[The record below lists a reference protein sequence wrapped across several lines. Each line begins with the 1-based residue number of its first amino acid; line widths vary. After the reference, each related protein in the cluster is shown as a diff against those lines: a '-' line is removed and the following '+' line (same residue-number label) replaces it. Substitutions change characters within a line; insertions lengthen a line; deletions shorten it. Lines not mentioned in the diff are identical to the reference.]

1 MKAEIQFLYIFRVK
15 WEIGPENI
23 KYRKGKAECKF
34 IKINFKIENER
45 SKRYKFDGLKTI
57 RSGSEP
63 SIFLILDST
72 LGKLYVL

>member
-34 IKINFKIENER
+34 IKINFKIEIGR
-45 SKRYKFDGLKTI
+45 SKRYKFDSLKTI

-63 SIFLILDST
+63 SSFLIWDSS
-72 LGKLYVL
+72 LRHLYLN

>member
-34 IKINFKIENER
+34 IKINFKIENGR
-45 SKRYKFDGLKTI
+45 SKRHKFDGLKQ
-57 RSGSEP
+57 SGPGRNRPVS
-63 SIFLILDST
+63 SFGT
-72 LGKLYVL
+72 VH

>member
-34 IKINFKIENER
+34 IKLNDR
-45 SKRYKFDGLKTI
+45 SKNGRNKM
-57 RSGSEP
+57 EP
-63 SIFLILDST
+63 VQFRDRAISLFGI
-72 LGKLYVL
+72 V